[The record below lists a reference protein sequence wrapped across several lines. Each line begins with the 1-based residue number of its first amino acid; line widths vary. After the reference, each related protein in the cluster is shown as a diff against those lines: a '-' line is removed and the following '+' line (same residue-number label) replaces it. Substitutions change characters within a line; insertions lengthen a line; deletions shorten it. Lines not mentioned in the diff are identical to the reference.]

1 MAKTTHC
8 AFCGKELTSGF
19 FSGDAFS
26 LEVGGVA
33 FVDCCQECHDKYA
46 KESKRIQKRF
56 SVKIAN
62 YKRAAK
68 QKVDSKTLV
77 EFFLRYL
84 AEEKE
89 QLNRCGTGPS
99 KANAG
104 YFACDENGLFA
115 INEFELGADVSAK
128 QMVKTSKKAEDV
140 GEVRFS
146 KDDISKLEYRTTMVG
161 DSLNFFSTAYSFEI
175 RLNDEKVFTYK
186 PCITKMFF
194 VGTGLFPHT
203 QKKKAKEQCA
213 AVLRVF
219 QQTIGSNIPI
229 VEVKK
234 FN

>member
-19 FSGDAFS
+19 FSGDACS
-26 LEVGGVA
+26 LDVGGVA
-33 FVDCCQECHDKYA
+33 LVDCCQECHDKYA
-46 KESKRIQKRF
+46 KESKRVHKRF

-62 YKRAAK
+62 YKKATK

-77 EFFLRYL
+77 DFFLRYL

-89 QLNRCGTGPS
+89 QIARCGTGSS

-104 YFACDENGLFA
+104 YFACEEDGTFA
-115 INEFELGADVSAK
+115 ITEFELGADVSAK
-128 QMVKTSKKAEDV
+128 QMIKSGKKAMDT
-140 GEVRFS
+140 GEVRFN
-146 KDDISKLEYRTTMVG
+146 KDDITKLEYRTTMVG
-161 DSLNFFSTAYSFEI
+161 DSLSLFSTAFSFEV

-213 AVLRVF
+213 AVMRIF
-219 QQTIGSNIPI
+219 QKAIGSNIPI

>member
-19 FSGDAFS
+19 FSGDAYS
-26 LEVGGVA
+26 LEIGGVA
-33 FVDCCQECHDKYA
+33 FVDCCQKCYEKYEE
-46 KESKRIQKRF
+46 ESARIRKRF
-56 SVKIAN
+56 SIKIAN
-62 YKRAAK
+62 YKKATK
-68 QKVDSKTLV
+68 QKVDNKTLV
-77 EFFLRYL
+77 DFFLRYL
-84 AEEKE
+84 AEEKT
-89 QLNRCGTGPS
+89 QIARCGTGSP

-104 YFACDENGLFA
+104 YFTCEDDGTFA
-115 INEFELGADVSAK
+115 ITEFELGADVSAK
-128 QMVKTSKKAEDV
+128 QMAKSGKKAENV
-140 GEVRFS
+140 GEVRFN
-146 KDDISKLEYRTTMVG
+146 KDDITKLEYRTTMVG
-161 DSLNFFSTAYSFEI
+161 DSLNLFSTAFSFEI

-203 QKKKAKEQCA
+203 QKRKAKEQCA

-219 QQTIGSNIPI
+219 QQAIGSNIPI